1 MKKCVVIYN
10 SHSGIKKYDIENVEA
25 DFNPILIKYGYTAS
39 YFKSKYK
46 GSVTD
51 IVQSLDNDIDL
62 VISIGGDGTFNE
74 SMVGNFNREHKL
86 VLAHLP
92 TGTTNDVGKMY
103 GYGRD
108 LLKNLSL
115 LLEGEIRT
123 VDICTLNDEPFVYV
137 SGFGKFLNIPY
148 ETSRKQKKTFGYL
161 AYLSTGFREFF
172 NRSTFYDLTYEVNG
186 KEYNGT
192 YSMMFATNS
201 TRIAGIQ
208 NIFTNIKLDDG
219 LFEVLI
225 CDIKKKKELV
235 KALMYL
241 ATNDISNVPGL
252 YYYKTDKLVI
262 KNQNSK
268 KIVWDVDGEKKI
280 TEEERIE
287 IKLSKVNL
295 MIPSININ
303 KLFTK

>member
-103 GYGRD
+103 GYG
-108 LLKNLSL
+108 KYIWP
-115 LLEGEIRT
+115 EG
-123 VDICTLNDEPFVYV
+123 
-137 SGFGKFLNIPY
+137 GFYIGNY
-148 ETSRKQKKTFGYL
+148 
-161 AYLSTGFREFF
+161 
-172 NRSTFYDLTYEVNG
+172 VNG
-186 KEYNGT
+186 VKEGYGELHWSNQKVFKGNFKNGKPNGT
-192 YSMMFATNS
+192 
-201 TRIAGIQ
+201 GIMICD
-208 NIFTNIKLDDG
+208 NKEKNVLFKDG
-219 LFEVLI
+219 VMQGEVL
-225 CDIKKKKELV
+225 
-235 KALMYL
+235 
-241 ATNDISNVPGL
+241 N
-252 YYYKTDKLVI
+252 
-262 KNQNSK
+262 
-268 KIVWDVDGEKKI
+268 EKMK
-280 TEEERIE
+280 
-287 IKLSKVNL
+287 
-295 MIPSININ
+295 
-303 KLFTK
+303 